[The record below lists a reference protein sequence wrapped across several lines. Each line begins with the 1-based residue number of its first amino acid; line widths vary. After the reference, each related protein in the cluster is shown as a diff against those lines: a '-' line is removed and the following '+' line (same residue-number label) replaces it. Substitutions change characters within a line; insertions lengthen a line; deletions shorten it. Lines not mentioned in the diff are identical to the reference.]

1 MLLLKRWEKLRM
13 LLFQQSLNVIVKTTV
28 ITLNVIIKIMASDT
42 PSQGHFLNEA
52 LSDILMSG
60 GECIECS

>member
-1 MLLLKRWEKLRM
+1 M

-42 PSQGHFLNEA
+42 PSQGHILNEA